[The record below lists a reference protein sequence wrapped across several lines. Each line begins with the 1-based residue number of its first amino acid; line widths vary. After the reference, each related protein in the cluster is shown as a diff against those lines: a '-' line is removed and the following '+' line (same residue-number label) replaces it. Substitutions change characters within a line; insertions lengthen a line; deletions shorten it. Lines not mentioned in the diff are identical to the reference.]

1 MFWALEHFTFS
12 LTHSVTAVV
21 MLKKIGQVFNGFSI
35 KTDCSS
41 FTFLNIPQIDNVL
54 LSVLPPFL
62 PSFLLHHSLL
72 HPTLLPFL
80 PFTFLLH
87 LCFPYTLSHS
97 PLSLLPFLPTLSLPN
112 PFLPASLFPTLP
124 SSLTLSLSPF
134 YLSNSSP
141 TTSLSAVIIFLSTDT
156 QLSTMQRP
164 RRSSL
169 WCV

>member
-21 MLKKIGQVFNGFSI
+21 MLKKIGQVFNRFSI

-97 PLSLLPFLPTLSLPN
+97 PLSLLPFLPTLSL
-112 PFLPASLFPTLP
+112 LIH
-124 SSLTLSLSPF
+124 SSLPPSFPPCLHPSHFFFVLS
-134 YLSNSSP
+134 
-141 TTSLSAVIIFLSTDT
+141 IFLTPPPLPPSL
-156 QLSTMQRP
+156 LS
-164 RRSSL
+164 
-169 WCV
+169 